1 MSTTFEASRRRTV
14 RLLVAGVLAAT
25 CARVWL
31 DPGEVV
37 PRASAQIPDAGLQR
51 RELVEEVRR
60 SNRLLE
66 QVLHTLKSETI
77 QVRLDGTDNTSDKV
91 VSPRPKKP

>member
-1 MSTTFEASRRRTV
+1 MSTMFVASRRRTI

-31 DPGEVV
+31 GPGEVV

-60 SNRLLE
+60 TNRLLE
-66 QVLHTLKSETI
+66 QVLHTLRTETI
-77 QVRLDGTDNTSDKV
+77 QVRLEGTDNTEDKV
-91 VSPRPKKP
+91 VAPRPRKP